1 MYVCVHVC
9 VCYCCNLCLCCV
21 EGSDVTL
28 IGYGAQIQTLRN
40 VVHMVQTELGASCE
54 LIDLR
59 TIQPWDSDTVLKV
72 KVKLT

>member
-1 MYVCVHVC
+1 MY
-9 VCYCCNLCLCCV
+9 V

-59 TIQPWDSDTVLKV
+59 TILPWDSDTILKV
-72 KVKLT
+72 KG